1 MIMQLKDLQNKIIH
15 FNLNLDYPID
25 GIPIDTQTNALI
37 NRVLNNFYNI
47 YKDNIQQYSVVYEY
61 RDDCISLVGLRLVQI
76 LAEQMNFNFE
86 ILGKVKKFK
95 KKVGKTRRTNE
106 KEINKKDN
114 VLLISNF
121 NPIYKVNLEED
132 LSKKINYKQK
142 YNIVEHFT
150 PDEFTIAFHFYGGD
164 IDELDKND
172 VLMTLDT
179 LRFNKWIK
187 NLQGAAI
194 PQFLMTELMPS
205 NPVKVNIITLSN
217 IISKDEKLLQEVE
230 QSDNINLY
238 YTQAVRHNI
247 LTDKTFAAYVKNKSN
262 VPSDNYLN
270 INVNLG
276 EIMEYI
282 SPTYYGERQGG
293 APNLK
298 EEIK

>member
-1 MIMQLKDLQNKIIH
+1 MQLKDLQNKIIH

-25 GIPIDTQTNALI
+25 DIPIDIQTNALI

-61 RDDCISLVGLRLVQI
+61 RDDCISLVGLRLIQI

-86 ILGKVKKFK
+86 IFGKVKKFK

-132 LSKKINYKQK
+132 LSKKINYKQR
-142 YNIVEHFT
+142 YNIVEQFT
-150 PDEFTIAFHFYGGD
+150 PDEFTIAFHFYGGN

-217 IISKDEKLLQEVE
+217 IISEDEKLLQEVE

-238 YTQAVRHNI
+238 YTQAIKHNI

-262 VPSDNYLN
+262 VPNDNYLN

-293 APNLK
+293 EPNLK

>member
-1 MIMQLKDLQNKIIH
+1 MQLKDLQNKIIH

-25 GIPIDTQTNALI
+25 DIPIDIQTNALI
-37 NRVLNNFYNI
+37 NKVLNNFYNV

-61 RDDCISLVGLRLVQI
+61 RDDCISLVGLRLIQI

-86 ILGKVKKFK
+86 IFGKVKKFK

-132 LSKKINYKQK
+132 SSKKINYKQK
-142 YNIVEHFT
+142 YNIVEEFT
-150 PDEFTIAFHFYGGD
+150 PDEFTIAFHFYGGN

-205 NPVKVNIITLSN
+205 NPVKVNIITLSG
-217 IISKDEKLLQEVE
+217 IISEDEKLLQEVE

-238 YTQAVRHNI
+238 YTQAIKHNI

-270 INVNLG
+270 INVNLD
-276 EIMEYI
+276 EVMEYI

-293 APNLK
+293 EPNLK

>member
-25 GIPIDTQTNALI
+25 DIPIDTQTNALI

-86 ILGKVKKFK
+86 IFGKVKKFK

-142 YNIVEHFT
+142 YNIVEQFT

-238 YTQAVRHNI
+238 YTQAVKHNI

-262 VPSDNYLN
+262 VPSNNYLN

>member
-1 MIMQLKDLQNKIIH
+1 MQLKDLQNKIIH
-15 FNLNLDYPID
+15 FNLNLDYPIED
-25 GIPIDTQTNALI
+25 IPIDIQTNALI
-37 NRVLNNFYNI
+37 NKILNNFYNV

-86 ILGKVKKFK
+86 IFGKVKKFK

-132 LSKKINYKQK
+132 LSKKINYKQR
-142 YNIVEHFT
+142 YNIIEQFT
-150 PDEFTIAFHFYGGD
+150 PDEFTIAFHFYGGN

-217 IISKDEKLLQEVE
+217 IISEDEKLLQEVE

-238 YTQAVRHNI
+238 YTQAVKHNI

-276 EIMEYI
+276 GVMEYI

-293 APNLK
+293 EPNLK
-298 EEIK
+298 GEIK